1 MKLSVSKRFLAII
14 TAIAL
19 ILSAVDT
26 YLLFNLQ
33 RDYSGNSSTFNYI
46 VFQDENMC
54 RAKSQTNRLVDLA
67 STNASQVIAEAAQK
81 GRSVYIKSGLY
92 SLSND
97 IQIVDKSNLRI
108 VGDAATIICNGHS
121 ISVEGSNYSASMY
134 NLLQGLQIVNGS
146 LRIQNSFDT
155 TVSDMTFENCTAAL
169 EFVNTKTWT
178 EGTRI
183 DNVHFKDCAEA
194 IAFRTPTESGN
205 GSYASTEISR
215 CFFNQPDNSIGINV
229 EKAAELSDS
238 QLTNCRMWLG
248 ESGETNQT
256 GLFVDG
262 AMFQTTLSSMVFESF
277 AEAPTAMYAIRIGE
291 NANPAPA
298 LGEVSF
304 LGNWTAR
311 IHNPNNVWIA
321 GTGSAF
327 RRSEII
333 DVGTGNTYGALT
345 SIHDRPSTIANFRP
359 RIQIQG
365 LAYGE
370 SVTVRVRLEFV
381 DNVISQSVERAFVNA
396 SSVWLTDDELIRL
409 SPSQDVIWA
418 ILVDAKSSRDVTA
431 ASVLVDIYG
440 STT

>member
-14 TAIAL
+14 TTIAL
-19 ILSAVDT
+19 ILSAADT
-26 YLLFNLQ
+26 YVLINQ
-33 RDYSGNSSTFNYI
+33 QQNYSGNPSTFNYI
-46 VFQDENMC
+46 VSQDGNLC
-54 RAKSQTNRLVDLA
+54 RAKSQANGLMDIA
-67 STNASQVIAEAAQK
+67 STNVSHVITEAIQK
-81 GRSVYIKSGLY
+81 GGSVYIKSGLY
-92 SLSND
+92 SLLDD
-97 IQIVDKSNLRI
+97 IQIVDKNNLRI
-108 VGDAATIICNGHS
+108 VGDAATIIGNGHD
-121 ISVEGSNYSASMY
+121 ISVIGCNYSVSMY

-155 TVSDMTFENCTAAL
+155 TVSDMTFENCTTAL
-169 EFVNTKTWT
+169 EFVNTNTWT
-178 EGTRI
+178 EGSRI
-183 DNVHFKDCAEA
+183 DNVHFIECTEA
-194 IAFRTPTESGN
+194 MTFRTPTELGN

-215 CFFNQPDNSIGINV
+215 CFFNQPDNSIGIHV

-277 AEAPTAMYAIRIGE
+277 ADAPSAMYAIRIGE
-291 NANPAPA
+291 NADPAPA
-298 LGEVSF
+298 LGDVSF

-321 GTGSAF
+321 GTGSVF

-333 DVGTGNTYGALT
+333 NIGTGNTFGAVMN
-345 SIHDRPSTIANFRP
+345 IHDRPSSIANFKP
-359 RIQIQG
+359 RIQIQD
-365 LAYGE
+365 LADGE
-370 SVTVRVRLEFV
+370 TVTVRIRLEFV

-396 SSVWLTDDELIRL
+396 SSVWLTDDELMRL

-418 ILVDAKSSRDVTA
+418 ILIDAKTSRDFST
-431 ASVLVDIYG
+431 ASVVFDVYG
-440 STT
+440 TTP